1 VCLCENKT
9 QDVAQKIKAK
19 PQDVEKCKKVRK
31 NIKNF
36 KKGVDKS
43 ARIWYINQARRGE
56 RRKNETAQK
65 TFSKN
70 LKKVLDKVESLW

>member
-1 VCLCENKT
+1 MLCGVELWKT
-9 QDVAQKIKAK
+9 F
-19 PQDVEKCKKVRK
+19 R
-31 NIKNF
+31 KNF

-43 ARIWYINQARRGE
+43 VSMWYINQARRGE